1 MDSSELE
8 RLQLEILGD
17 LCQLPRESLVELCD
31 FLTIAGPNLKYV
43 TGKNRMS
50 LVTMIKNHLHREELE
65 ELEDKGISDL
75 LSLKDK
81 ILELHAES
89 EVRTMESVGQLDM
102 LPSSDPQNV
111 EQSEQPSE
119 QSKLLKQ
126 LEEMQFQLA
135 SIPRQTAM
143 ERTNKALP
151 RKHNITEI
159 PQNQAPPHSCKH

>member
-1 MDSSELE
+1 MLFRS
-8 RLQLEILGD
+8 I
-17 LCQLPRESLVELCD
+17 
-31 FLTIAGPNLKYV
+31 LTISGPNLKYV

-50 LVTMIKNHLHREELE
+50 LVTMIKNHLHREEPE
-65 ELEDKGISDL
+65 ELEDKGMSGL

-119 QSKLLKQ
+119 QSKLIKQ
-126 LEEMQFQLA
+126 IEEMQFQLS
-135 SIPRQTAM
+135 SIQRQGQLNVCH
-143 ERTNKALP
+143 TN
-151 RKHNITEI
+151 I
-159 PQNQAPPHSCKH
+159 PHPDLSDLRRCCTKNLGFNAAVLH